1 MIILGLI
8 LPMLIWRVIRNKVN
22 DNTHCPLVNCVDK
35 SLKIFEVAEM
45 LVDLKDKLIAA
56 LDLKQI

>member
-1 MIILGLI
+1 
-8 LPMLIWRVIRNKVN
+8 
-22 DNTHCPLVNCVDK
+22 VNCVDK